1 MFWSLYAYYFTFV
14 PIYDKIVVGD
24 RRMQL
29 ENYVLNLLE
38 NIRYNI
44 EYDSDVEAIY
54 SLLKKLNSKKGIT
67 IWVQIL
73 NETSI
78 LDLRNNIDFTFLLK
92 NYPEDILRKEGYLFW
107 DKYIKKVNYSI
118 RKIILQEVFNIY
130 ELNSI
135 VYYLFRNSLG
145 TLEDADLFINWVLKM
160 GNQECSLYF
169 DETLFLK
176 NIIITYL
183 ETDNFKLEYLKKLSE
198 ITYDLKEQAVLKA
211 LWIDKLDETGYNKQ
225 EGWL

>member
-1 MFWSLYAYYFTFV
+1 
-14 PIYDKIVVGD
+14 
-24 RRMQL
+24 MQL

-92 NYPEDILRKEGYLFW
+92 NYPEDVLRKEGYLFW

-198 ITYDLKEQAVLKA
+198 ITHDLKEQAVLKA

>member
-1 MFWSLYAYYFTFV
+1 M

-92 NYPEDILRKEGYLFW
+92 NYPEDVLRKEGYLFW

-183 ETDNFKLEYLKKLSE
+183 ETDNFKLEFLKKLSE
-198 ITYDLKEQAVLKA
+198 ITHDLKEQAVLKA

>member
-1 MFWSLYAYYFTFV
+1 M

-92 NYPEDILRKEGYLFW
+92 NYPEDVLRKEGYLFW

-198 ITYDLKEQAVLKA
+198 ITHDLKEQAVLKA

>member
-176 NIIITYL
+176 NIIITY
-183 ETDNFKLEYLKKLSE
+183 
-198 ITYDLKEQAVLKA
+198 
-211 LWIDKLDETGYNKQ
+211 
-225 EGWL
+225 